1 MKDEVI
7 TANTEAVSKPV
18 ENQSASDF
26 VHKRSEKI
34 QGATQEESQEPT
46 EEQSEVTEE
55 PEAIVPE
62 SEVAD
67 ESSEEN
73 VLSQFNLDEM
83 SEEELSVLR
92 KKLIPGAEGRIGEL
106 TAKRKA
112 AEEQLAA
119 MQNEQSQFKLKEPE
133 VKNNPF
139 SDINTLDALQEKA
152 NEVIEVIS
160 WAEDLLFES
169 DSFHADDEVTQ
180 IEGKPMTKAEVRK
193 ALLNARKSR
202 DSYIP
207 DQLKNLQTVQD
218 AYSMRQQLGS
228 KAIEELEW
236 LQDDK
241 ENEMKSQFINM
252 MNDPRLKS
260 LESSAPDLY
269 SQLPYFMSHA
279 VNSIYGRKLIKDSP
293 VGRKARGNVTLDP
306 SSSTTPSSAASE
318 KTDKPFNKAVRE
330 HRNRFKSEG
339 TKKSFI
345 EMRTLQ
351 LKNR

>member
-1 MKDEVI
+1 MKEEII
-7 TANTEAVSKPV
+7 TADAEAASQSVG
-18 ENQSASDF
+18 NQSASDF
-26 VHKRSEKI
+26 VRRRSEKI
-34 QGATQEESQEPT
+34 QGATQEESQEPA
-46 EEQSEVTEE
+46 EEQSEATEE
-55 PEAIVPE
+55 PEAVAEEP
-62 SEVAD
+62 EVAE
-67 ESSEEN
+67 ESSEDN

-83 SEEELSVLR
+83 SEEEISALAE
-92 KKLIPGAEGRIGEL
+92 KLGSRAVSRFGEL

-119 MQNEQSQFKLKEPE
+119 MQREQSQLKLKKPDI
-133 VKNNPF
+133 KNNPF
-139 SDINTLDALQEKA
+139 SDIATLDALQEKA

-169 DSFHADDEVTQ
+169 DGYHADDEVTQ
-180 IEGKPMTKAEVRK
+180 IEGKPMTKAEVRQ

-207 DQLKNLQTVQD
+207 DQLKKLQNVQD

-236 LQDDK
+236 LQDEK
-241 ENEMKSQFINM
+241 ENEMKTQFINM

-269 SQLPYFMSHA
+269 SQLPYFLSHA
-279 VNSIYGRKLIKDSP
+279 VNSIYGRKIIKDTP
-293 VGRKARGNVTLDP
+293 VKPRGNVTLDP
-306 SSSTTPSSAASE
+306 SSSATPSSAASE
-318 KTDKPFNKAVRE
+318 KTERPITKAVKE
-330 HRNRFKSEG
+330 HQSRFKSSG
-339 TKKSFI
+339 RKDDFI
-345 EMRTLQ
+345 TLRTLQ

>member
-1 MKDEVI
+1 MKEEII
-7 TANTEAVSKPV
+7 TANAEAASQSVG
-18 ENQSASDF
+18 NQSASDF
-26 VHKRSEKI
+26 VRRRSEKI
-34 QGATQEESQEPT
+34 QGATQEESQEPA
-46 EEQSEVTEE
+46 EEQSEATEE
-55 PEAIVPE
+55 PEAMAEEP
-62 SEVAD
+62 EVAE
-67 ESSEEN
+67 ESSEDN

-83 SEEELSVLR
+83 SEEEISALAE
-92 KKLIPGAEGRIGEL
+92 KLGSRAVSRFGEL
-106 TAKRKA
+106 TARRKA

-119 MQNEQSQFKLKEPE
+119 MQREQSQLKLKKPE
-133 VKNNPF
+133 IKNNPF
-139 SDINTLDALQEKA
+139 SDIATLDTLQEKA

-169 DSFHADDEVTQ
+169 DGYHADDEVTQ
-180 IEGKPMTKAEVRK
+180 IEGKPMTKAEVRQ

-207 DQLKNLQTVQD
+207 DQLKKLQNVQD

-236 LQDDK
+236 LQGED

-279 VNSIYGRKLIKDSP
+279 VNSIYGRKVIKNSP
-293 VGRKARGNVTLDP
+293 VGNKAKGNVTLDP
-306 SSSTTPSSAASE
+306 SSSATPSSAASE
-318 KTDKPFNKAVRE
+318 KTERPITKAVKE
-330 HRNRFKSEG
+330 HQSRFK
-339 TKKSFI
+339 KSGRKDDFI
-345 EMRTLQ
+345 KLRTLQ
-351 LKNR
+351 ITR

>member
-1 MKDEVI
+1 MKEEII
-7 TANTEAVSKPV
+7 TADAEAVSQSV
-18 ENQSASDF
+18 GNQSASDF
-26 VHKRSEKI
+26 VRRRSEKL
-34 QGATQEESQEPT
+34 QGATQEESQEPA
-46 EEQSEVTEE
+46 EEQSEATEE
-55 PEAIVPE
+55 PEAVAEEP
-62 SEVAD
+62 EVAE
-67 ESSEEN
+67 ESSEDN

-83 SEEELSVLR
+83 SEEEISALAE
-92 KKLIPGAEGRIGEL
+92 KLGSRAVSRFGEL

-119 MQNEQSQFKLKEPE
+119 MRREQSQLKLKKPDI
-133 VKNNPF
+133 KNNPF
-139 SDINTLDALQEKA
+139 SDIATLDALQEKA
-152 NEVIEVIS
+152 NEVVEVIS

-169 DSFHADDEVTQ
+169 DGYHADDEVTQ
-180 IEGKPMTKAEVRK
+180 IEGKPMTKAEVRQ

-207 DQLKNLQTVQD
+207 DQLKKLQNVQD

-236 LQDDK
+236 LQDEK
-241 ENEMKSQFINM
+241 ENEMKTQFINM

-279 VNSIYGRKLIKDSP
+279 VNSIYGRKVIKNSP
-293 VGRKARGNVTLDP
+293 VGNKAKGNVTLDP
-306 SSSTTPSSAASE
+306 SSSATPSSAASE
-318 KTDKPFNKAVRE
+318 KTERPITKAVKE
-330 HRNRFKSEG
+330 HQSRFKSSG
-339 TKKSFI
+339 RKDDFI
-345 EMRTLQ
+345 TLRTLQ